1 MTLNVT
7 KALEAFNLADYV
19 DIDCGSFEIR
29 IAQAAVHNEAFRAAV
44 ASRSMRAKRR
54 SVVPEKGSLTGS
66 FEEDVEL
73 FLDVVIQGWGE
84 TKPLK
89 DDDGK
94 AVKYT
99 KDVGRELFTSSKQGR
114 VLFGKIM
121 RAAVDDET
129 FSVSEEDRKN

>member
-1 MTLNVT
+1 MTLNIS
-7 KALEAFNLADYV
+7 KALEAFTLADFA

-29 IAQAAVHNEAFRAAV
+29 ITQAAVHNEGFRAAV
-44 ASRSMRAKRR
+44 AARSLRAKRR

-84 TKPLK
+84 KKPLR
-89 DDDGK
+89 DDEG
-94 AVKYT
+94 ALVAYT
-99 KDVGRELFTSSKQGR
+99 KDVGRQLFTGSKQGR

-121 RAAVDDET
+121 RAAVEDET
-129 FSVSEEDRKN
+129 FSVGEEDRKN